1 MTWVR
6 RVGLGLLLAWAG
18 FWVWFNVASAFGE
31 RSGPGS
37 AGIEVGH
44 LALGAVI
51 AVFGVLVWRRP
62 LAGCPA
68 LLALA
73 GFGLRFFGPKPF
85 LLLTLLAPPTAAA
98 ALLLAAALG
107 KRTPAMPPS
116 TKR

>member
-6 RVGLGLLLAWAG
+6 CVGLGLLLAWAG

-31 RSGPGS
+31 RSGLGW

-51 AVFGVLVWRRP
+51 AAVSVLAWRWP
-62 LAGCPA
+62 MAGCPV

-73 GFGLRFFGPKPF
+73 GFGLWFFGPKPF
-85 LLLTLLAPPTAAA
+85 LLLTLLAPPVAAA

-107 KRTPAMPPS
+107 KRTPATPRS
-116 TKR
+116 TER

>member
-51 AVFGVLVWRRP
+51 AVFGVLASVLP
-62 LAGCPA
+62 E
-68 LLALA
+68 
-73 GFGLRFFGPKPF
+73 
-85 LLLTLLAPPTAAA
+85 
-98 ALLLAAALG
+98 
-107 KRTPAMPPS
+107 
-116 TKR
+116 